1 MHAKA
6 LAALNVLT
14 LLAFAPAALA
24 QSGRKSSAL
33 TTATPVAAAAA
44 EEVVTMMWDNLPTS
58 AAGGDARKGK
68 TDMSMSM
75 DSAMSMETGMDM
87 SMETG
92 MDMSMGSEMTKTG
105 MSVSGQAAMAT
116 GTAMEGMSMSGSAS
130 KMDAHIGVGWVVV
143 SFGAGVGF
151 LAGML

>member
-87 SMETG
+87 SM
-92 MDMSMGSEMTKTG
+92 GSEMTKTG
-105 MSVSGQAAMAT
+105 TSVSGQAAMAT